1 MPPMPTLGPQ
11 PRSNPLV
18 KVLAV
23 SAVAGLLVG
32 AGWWWVK
39 GSDADQGDVE
49 IPTGAAAPAPET
61 GDVAGIPGA
70 PSIPRAVAE
79 APPVEV
85 APPAPSGPQ
94 VLDVKIHG
102 PLETAVVKGSN
113 SEVGPALAQV
123 ITRSLVWWLSVPRD
137 LMAGDGLQVVY
148 SPRVGEE
155 PLVHA
160 VRYTSGKLGKTL
172 SAYRFHPFGEAFPR
186 YYLPDGQELEERLQH
201 SPLDDYEQVT
211 SLLRDGRNHKGV
223 DFKVATGA
231 PVKAPFDGVIE
242 RRNWN
247 FRSNGNCLELRER
260 GGKGRTALFLHLDEL
275 PANTRVGAVVKRGQ
289 VIAKSGNSGRS
300 FAPHLHYQLMNGTRV
315 LDPFTQHS
323 TFRRKIPAASKG
335 DFDAEVSRIDA
346 MFTPVAAA
354 TP

>member
-23 SAVAGLLVG
+23 SVVAGLIVG
-32 AGWWWVK
+32 AGWWFVK
-39 GSDADQGDVE
+39 GDEAQVDPE
-49 IPTGAAAPAPET
+49 APIAAAPAPEAPAPEA
-61 GDVAGIPGA
+61 VPGA

-79 APPVEV
+79 GLPVE
-85 APPAPSGPQ
+85 APAQPAGPQ

-102 PLETAVVKGSN
+102 PLETAVVKGS
-113 SEVGPALAQV
+113 SPEVGPALAQV

-137 LMAGDGLQVVY
+137 LMAGDSLQAVY

-160 VRYTSGKLGKTL
+160 VRFTSGKQGKTL
-172 SAYRFHPFGEAFPR
+172 SAFRFHPEGEAFPR
-186 YYLPDGQELEERLQH
+186 FYLPDGQELEERLQH
-201 SPLDDYEQVT
+201 SPLADYEQIT
-211 SLLRDGRNHKGV
+211 SLLRDGRGHKGV

-231 PVKAPFDGVIE
+231 PVMAPFDGVIE

-260 GGKGRTALFLHLDEL
+260 GGKGRSALFLHLDEL
-275 PANTRVGAVVKRGQ
+275 PESTRVGMVVKRGQ

-300 FAPHLHYQLMNGTRV
+300 FAPHLHYQLMSGTRV
-315 LDPFTQHS
+315 LDPFTQHA
-323 TFRRKIPAASKG
+323 TFRRKLPAAAQSA
-335 DFDAEVSRIDA
+335 FEAEVRRLEA
-346 MFTPVAAA
+346 LMTPVAAA